1 MVNRFIQYQH
11 CPAKW
16 LDVGIALIPKSDGAQ
31 GLGSG
36 RPISLIEALMKLAEE
51 WTSPRFKKA
60 MLRHPSPGDL
70 KLPAQPKGRMSRM
83 QFFNSGGGRSCQH
96 ALVLL
101 ISTMQAMTV
110 QRRRFVLVNT
120 DVKGAFPSAPT
131 DFMG

>member
-1 MVNRFIQYQH
+1 MVKRFIEYQH

-16 LDVGIALIPKSDGAQ
+16 LDVGTALIPKSDGAQ

-70 KLPAQPKGRMSRM
+70 KLPA
-83 QFFNSGGGRSCQH
+83 H
-96 ALVLL
+96 
-101 ISTMQAMTV
+101 
-110 QRRRFVLVNT
+110 RR
-120 DVKGAFPSAPT
+120 AE
-131 DFMG
+131 